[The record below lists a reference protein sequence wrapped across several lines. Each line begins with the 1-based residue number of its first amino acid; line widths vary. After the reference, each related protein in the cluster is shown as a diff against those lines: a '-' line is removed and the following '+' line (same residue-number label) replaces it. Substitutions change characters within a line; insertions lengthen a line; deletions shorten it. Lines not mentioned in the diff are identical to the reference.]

1 MKISLQLLSV
11 QNSYI
16 LTYILQQ
23 KSVKAN
29 LNIALRYYMIEKMLK
44 TINYSEPLRAGKAR
58 VTWNVRGV
66 VWNSYAKK
74 NGGKLCVT

>member
-1 MKISLQLLSV
+1 MKTSLQLLSI

-29 LNIALRYYMIEKMLK
+29 LNIALRYYMIEKM
-44 TINYSEPLRAGKAR
+44 
-58 VTWNVRGV
+58 
-66 VWNSYAKK
+66 
-74 NGGKLCVT
+74 

>member
-1 MKISLQLLSV
+1 MKISIQLLSV

-29 LNIALRYYMIEKMLK
+29 LNIALRYYMIEKM
-44 TINYSEPLRAGKAR
+44 
-58 VTWNVRGV
+58 
-66 VWNSYAKK
+66 
-74 NGGKLCVT
+74 